1 MLSSRGSA
9 FFATV
14 EVVQDSLSETGK
26 SFLSALVTPPEEVL
40 EVAVAAALEVLV
52 EGGEELEE
60 CVEVWVEVAAEETS
74 VVEED
79 SSTLVV
85 ATLVLLLTGA
95 TDVVET
101 AVLVATEEASV
112 EDARAVEEDVRAL
125 QVDLRWRVCILR
137 PCAGAAETE
146 TSEKARRATRVLSA
160 YMAARS

>member
-1 MLSSRGSA
+1 MCVSDFISLVTLKVLSSRGSA
-9 FFATV
+9 FFAAV
-14 EVVQDSLSETGK
+14 EVVQDSESETGK

-52 EGGEELEE
+52 EWCEELEE

-74 VVEED
+74 VEED

-101 AVLVATEEASV
+101 AMLVATEEESV
-112 EDARAVEEDVRAL
+112 EDTRAAEEDVHAL
-125 QVDLRWRVCILR
+125 QVVLWWWVCIPRLR
-137 PCAGAAETE
+137 DGNERE
-146 TSEKARRATRVLSA
+146 G
-160 YMAARS
+160 